1 MEANKHLFVIVGP
14 TAVGKTALSL
24 SLARHFATEIISA
37 DARQFYQEMN
47 IGTAKPSPDELAQV
61 PHHFIHHLSIHTPY
75 SAGHFEQAALR
86 QLAHI
91 FQEKNTAILVG
102 GSGLYIRTLCEG
114 MDEMPPES
122 PLLRAQLTQQWQHE
136 GLAPLQAQLQ
146 ALDPVYFAQVD
157 LQNPHRLIRALEVC
171 LSTGKP
177 YSQFRV
183 RRPAIRPFQI
193 HKIGLELPRE
203 VLYARIEARMETMLA
218 AGLRQEAES
227 LYAHRHLPALQTVG
241 YTEIFDFLDGA
252 YDWEEC
258 VRRLKRNSRR
268 YAKRQLT
275 WFRRDAGIRWFHPEA
290 EAQIRAHLQMQI
302 SSS

>member
-1 MEANKHLFVIVGP
+1 MAENKHLFVIVGP

-24 SLARHFATEIISA
+24 SLARYFATEIISA

-47 IGTAKPSPDELAQV
+47 IGTAKPSPAELNQV

-75 SAGHFEQAALR
+75 SAGHFEQAALA

-91 FQEKNTAILVG
+91 FQQKNTAIVVG
-102 GSGLYIRTLCEG
+102 GSGLYIRALCEG

-122 PLLRAQLTQQWQHE
+122 PLLRAQLSQQWQNE

-146 ALDPVYFAQVD
+146 ALDPLYFAQVD

-177 YSQFRV
+177 YSQFRA
-183 RRPAIRPFQI
+183 RRPALRPFQL

-203 VLYARIEARMETMLA
+203 ALYARIDTRMEAMLA
-218 AGLRQEAES
+218 AGLRQEAET
-227 LYAHRHLPALQTVG
+227 LYAHRQLPALQTVG

-258 VRRLKRNSRR
+258 VRLLKRNSRR

-275 WFRRDAGIRWFHPEA
+275 WFRREAGIRWFSPEQ
-290 EAQIRAHLQMQI
+290 EPDIITHLEQQMMD
-302 SSS
+302 S